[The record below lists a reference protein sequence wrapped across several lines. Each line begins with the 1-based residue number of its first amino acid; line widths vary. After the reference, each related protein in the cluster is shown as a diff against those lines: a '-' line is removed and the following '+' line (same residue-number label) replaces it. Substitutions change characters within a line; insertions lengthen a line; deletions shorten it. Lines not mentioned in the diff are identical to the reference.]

1 MKTAAIHNNGIFR
14 ETGATAGQ
22 SGDIY
27 EGKSSVEAIYVV
39 SRNPNDGILSSQ
51 HFFIFKEEHSMILK
65 NNRTM
70 RAAVLLLALVLIT
83 SCFVGGTFA
92 KYVTS
97 GDAGDNARVAKWGV
111 TVTAHGT
118 GDVFAKEY
126 DAIAGQDNTVV
137 AGGEYKVIAP
147 GTKKDDAALV
157 SLSGKPEVAVNVTYS
172 AEHFGLTGKW
182 VDKDS
187 NFYCPLIIKVT
198 GKVGGQVK
206 TETIECAKKASAEDV
221 ATAVKAAV
229 AACSATYGPNT
240 DLSTVAG
247 DGLKISWEWPFEE
260 TDNPGQT
267 DVKDTYLGNQ
277 AATAAGLDIPA
288 IHIPVTATVTQ
299 ID

>member
-1 MKTAAIHNNGIFR
+1 
-14 ETGATAGQ
+14 
-22 SGDIY
+22 
-27 EGKSSVEAIYVV
+27 
-39 SRNPNDGILSSQ
+39 
-51 HFFIFKEEHSMILK
+51 MILK

-137 AGGEYKVIAP
+137 ADDGKTNVVAP
-147 GTKKDDAALV
+147 GTKKENATLV
-157 SLSGKPEVAVNVTYS
+157 TLSGKPEVAVNVTYS
-172 AEHFGLTGKW
+172 ADHFGLTGNW
-182 VDKDS
+182 QSDD
-187 NFYCPLIIKVT
+187 NGTFYCPLIIT
-198 GKVGGQVK
+198 VGDRVIK
-206 TETIECAKKASAEDV
+206 CAALQNAEAV
-221 ATAVKAAV
+221 ATAVKDAV

-240 DLSTVAG
+240 DLSAVANG
-247 DGLKISWEWPFEE
+247 GLKISWEWPFEE

-277 AATAAGLDIPA
+277 AIKTGADQVNIPA
-288 IHIPVTATVTQ
+288 IHVQVTATVTQ